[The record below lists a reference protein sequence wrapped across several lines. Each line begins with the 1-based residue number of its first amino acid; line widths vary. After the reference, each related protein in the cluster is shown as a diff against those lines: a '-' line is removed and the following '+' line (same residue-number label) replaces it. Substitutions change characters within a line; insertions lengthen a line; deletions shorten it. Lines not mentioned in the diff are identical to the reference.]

1 MIYCKEGAVMKKTI
15 GIVGGMGPMATVDLM
30 RRMIEL
36 TDAASDQQHAHIIAD
51 CNTNIPDRTAAIL
64 SGGEDPVPE
73 LVRSCLALEAAGADV
88 LVMACN
94 TAHYFYDRIAP
105 FIRVPMLHMPRETAR
120 RARALGCRRC
130 ALLATDG
137 TVRAGVYDAPFAAEG
152 IELVKPDAEG
162 QRAVMDMIYSGVK
175 AGRRSYDVR
184 AVRAALDRLTDRGA
198 ERFILGCTELP
209 IAFAD
214 YSIEAPVLDPTSV
227 LAEAALRAAGVPVMS
242 AVSAAPSAR

>member
-1 MIYCKEGAVMKKTI
+1 MKKTI

-30 RRMIEL
+30 RKMIEL
-36 TDAASDQQHAHIIAD
+36 TDAASDQQHAHIITD

-64 SGGEDPVPE
+64 SGGQDPVPE

-120 RARALGCRRC
+120 RAKALGITKC

-137 TVRAGVYDAPFAAEG
+137 TVHSQVYDAPFAAEG
-152 IELVKPDAEG
+152 IELIKPDAEG
-162 QRAVMDMIYSGVK
+162 QRAIMGMIYSGVK
-175 AGRRSYDVR
+175 AGKRDYDTG
-184 AVRAALDRLTDRGA
+184 AVRAALDRLVDLGA
-198 ERFILGCTELP
+198 ECFILGCTELP

-214 YSIEAPVLDPTSV
+214 YSIDASVLDPTSV
-227 LAEAALRAAGVPVMS
+227 LAEAALHAVGAPV
-242 AVSAAPSAR
+242 VSAAPSAR

>member
-1 MIYCKEGAVMKKTI
+1 MKKTI

-30 RRMIEL
+30 RKMIEL
-36 TDAASDQQHAHIIAD
+36 TDAAVDQQHAHIITD

-64 SGGEDPVPE
+64 SGGADPVPE

-105 FIRVPMLHMPRETAR
+105 FIRVPMLHMPRETAK
-120 RARALGCRRC
+120 RAKALGSTRC

-137 TVRAGVYDAPFAAEG
+137 TVQSHVYDAPFAAEG
-152 IELVKPDAEG
+152 IDLLKPDAEG

-175 AGRRSYDVR
+175 AGKRDYDTS
-184 AVRAALDRLTDRGA
+184 AVRAALDRLTAQGA
-198 ERFILGCTELP
+198 ECFILGCTELP

-214 YSIEAPVLDPTSV
+214 YSIPAPVLDPTSV
-227 LAEAALRAAGVPVMS
+227 LAEAALRAVGMPLMYDS
-242 AVSAAPSAR
+242 PSAR